1 MDRLWLRMERT
12 TEARGEITS
21 QASHN
26 FLSFF
31 SYFTNDYHSTITFTR
46 TEGFE
51 TCPTR
56 LDAFES
62 GRGKVAAA
70 E

>member
-31 SYFTNDYHSTITFTR
+31 SLISLTTTIVPSPSQERKDSRRVQRVST
-46 TEGFE
+46 
-51 TCPTR
+51 P
-56 LDAFES
+56 S
-62 GRGKVAAA
+62 KAA
-70 E
+70 EEK